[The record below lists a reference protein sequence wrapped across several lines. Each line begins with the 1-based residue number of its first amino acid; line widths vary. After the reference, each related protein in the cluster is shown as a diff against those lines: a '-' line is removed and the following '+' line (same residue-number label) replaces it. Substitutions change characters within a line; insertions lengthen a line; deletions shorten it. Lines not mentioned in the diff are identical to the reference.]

1 MRLSGL
7 NVQTS
12 MVEQLSSVKG
22 EEGKA
27 NTASYFYEEH
37 FGLPPCHINKLI

>member
-12 MVEQLSSVKG
+12 MVEQLSSVRG

-27 NTASYFYEEH
+27 NSASYFYVQRFWTASVLH
-37 FGLPPCHINKLI
+37 K